1 MSVLQA
7 QSPELGAQTNSGVVA
22 NDKAAQ
28 GPRVADTV
36 DAPIAS
42 PVHMLQNQLQRLGEG
57 TACVAQVRD
66 DKVPGWMQLAL
77 PVALSVA
84 LWSVILRMTGLIG

>member
-7 QSPELGAQTNSGVVA
+7 QSPEIDALAGSAAVASG
-22 NDKAAQ
+22 KSGR
-28 GPRVADTV
+28 GPRVAETV

-42 PVHMLQNQLQRLGEG
+42 PVHRLQDQLQRLGEH
-57 TACVAQVRD
+57 TPDAANERHERA
-66 DKVPGWMQLAL
+66 PGWVRLAL

-84 LWSVILRMTGLIG
+84 LWSVILRVTGLVG

>member
-7 QSPELGAQTNSGVVA
+7 QPPECEALAGRDPVACGRSGR
-22 NDKAAQ
+22 

-36 DAPIAS
+36 DTPIAS
-42 PVHMLQNQLQRLGEG
+42 PVHMLQDQLQRLGED
-57 TACVAQVRD
+57 TAEAAIEMD
-66 DKVPGWMQLAL
+66 EKAPGWMRLGL

-84 LWSVILRMTGLIG
+84 LWSVILRVTGLVG